1 MIDSF
6 IHAEA
11 MVFERTGGHRLG
23 EKKVKNGFEGK
34 KMMK

>member
-6 IHAEA
+6 VHAEA
-11 MVFERTGGHRLG
+11 MVFEGTGGHRLG

-34 KMMK
+34 STMR